1 MAEPRGIKMT
11 RQERRKQGRRK
22 HDRGKVGRLKKL
34 IEASEVLASVE
45 SVEELLPI
53 LLQMAQDVTRA
64 TASSILLYD
73 PKRDVLKFSLA
84 MNEAKDG
91 VQEILKSQVELK
103 MGQGIAGWVAQNRES
118 VLIRDAECDNR
129 FFRPADKATGFKT
142 ESLLCVPIIH
152 GEELLGV
159 VQVLNA
165 KNRSCFSPEDLELLE
180 SFAHL
185 ACVAIVRRKLLEI
198 RVREQSMLSQLDA
211 ASHIQTHFLPDNPDP
226 GHGSGIWGHTT
237 PAVYVGGDLY
247 DFIPLSDGSWIICVA
262 DVSGKGL
269 PAALV
274 MVAMWAKLQGLT
286 QAGMDPGI
294 LLEALNRD
302 LVGVMAGEIFA
313 TAVMARYWPD
323 SGRAEVALAG
333 HLPPLL
339 LKSGE
344 VEVVQGLKGIPLGIE
359 PSTTYTPRKLKLK
372 KGESLLFITDGV
384 TEARNRTRNFFEM
397 QGVIDFVRTHPGPPW
412 GKILLEKI
420 DRFRDGVQ
428 ANDDTTLVE
437 VWRS

>member
-1 MAEPRGIKMT
+1 MA
-11 RQERRKQGRRK
+11 RQNRRRQDRRKQEQ
-22 HDRGKVGRLKKL
+22 DRAGRLKKL
-34 IEASEVLASVE
+34 IKASGVLANVE
-45 SVEELLPI
+45 SVDELLPI
-53 LLQMAQDVTRA
+53 LLQMAQEVTQA

-84 MNEAKDG
+84 MNEARDG

-103 MGQGIAGWVAQNRES
+103 MGQGIAGWVAENREP
-118 VLIRDAECDNR
+118 VLVGDAECDSR

-142 ESLLCVPIIH
+142 KSLLCAPIVH
-152 GEELLGV
+152 SEELLGV

-165 KNRSCFSPEDLELLE
+165 KNRSCFTPEDLELLE

-185 ACVAIVRRKLLEI
+185 ASVAIVRRKLLEI
-198 RVREQSMLSQLDA
+198 RVREQSMLSQLNA
-211 ASHIQTHFLPDNPDP
+211 ASRIQTHFLPKNPDP
-226 GHGSGIWGHTT
+226 GHGCGIWGHTT

-247 DFIPLSDGSWIICVA
+247 DFIPLPDGSWVICVA

-274 MVAMWAKLQGLT
+274 MVAMWAKLQSLT
-286 QAGMDPGI
+286 PAGMDPGV
-294 LLEALNRD
+294 LLGALNRD

-323 SGRAEVALAG
+323 SGRTEIALAG
-333 HLPPLL
+333 HLSPLL
-339 LKSGE
+339 LRPGE
-344 VEVVQGLKGIPLGIE
+344 IRVIEDLKGIPLGIE
-359 PSTTYTPRKLKLK
+359 PSSTYEHRVLGLK

-384 TEARNRTRNFFEM
+384 TEARSKTRGFFEM
-397 QGVIDFVRTHPGPPW
+397 RGVVDFVRTHPGPPW
-412 GKILLEKI
+412 GKGLLEKI
-420 DRFRDGVQ
+420 DRFRDGAQ

>member
-1 MAEPRGIKMT
+1 MA
-11 RQERRKQGRRK
+11 RQERREQERRKRERRKSKQGK
-22 HDRGKVGRLKKL
+22 AGRLKKL
-34 IEASEVLASVE
+34 IEASEVLANVE
-45 SVEELLPI
+45 SVEELLPV
-53 LLQMAQDVTRA
+53 LLKMAQEVTRA
-64 TASSILLYD
+64 TASSILIYD
-73 PKRDVLKFSLA
+73 PKLDVLKFSLA

-91 VQEILKSQVELK
+91 VQEILKTQVELK
-103 MGQGIAGWVAQNRES
+103 MGQGIAGWVAQNREP
-118 VLIRDAECDNR
+118 VLVRDAECDSR

-142 ESLLCVPIIH
+142 KSLICVPIMH

-165 KNRSCFSPEDLELLE
+165 KKRSCFSPEDLELLE
-180 SFAHL
+180 SFTHL
-185 ACVAIVRRKLLEI
+185 ASVAIVRRKLLEI

-247 DFIPLSDGSWIICVA
+247 DFIPLSDGTWIICVA

-274 MVAMWAKLQGLT
+274 MVARWAKLQGLT
-286 QAGMDPGI
+286 QTGMDPGI
-294 LLEALNRD
+294 LLEALNKD

-313 TAVMARYWPD
+313 TAVMAKYWPGT
-323 SGRAEVALAG
+323 GRTEVALAG

-339 LKSGE
+339 LRSGE

-359 PSTTYTPRKLKLK
+359 PSATYAHRELGLE

-384 TEARNRTRNFFEM
+384 TEARNRTREFFEM
-397 QGVIDFVRTHPGPPW
+397 QSVIDFVRAHPGPPW
-412 GKILLEKI
+412 GKALLKKI
-420 DRFRDGVQ
+420 NGFRDGAE